1 MALRANITSVEA
13 IESFR
18 ANLIVYLSKAKP
30 CLEEANAEIVRTRV
44 WLETTQRIHWEGVVK
59 KRAREL
65 EEAKAALFSSKL
77 SQLREVSSAEQ
88 LAVTKAKRNL
98 DEAEAKLRIIRRW
111 EREFEN
117 LIEPMS
123 RKLEKMQA
131 VLMDDLAKGTVSL
144 AQTVETLDAYAR
156 VTSGVGAPSGSSGPS
171 SDAKSIPDTDA
182 AADAIPTEE
191 KGDAA

>member
-30 CLEEANAEIVRTRV
+30 ALEEANAEIVRTRV
-44 WLETTQRIHWEGVVK
+44 WLQTTQRIHWENVCK

-77 SQLREVSSAEQ
+77 SQLRDVSSAEQ

-123 RKLEKMQA
+123 RKLEKMQT
-131 VLMDDLAKGTVSL
+131 VLLDDLVKATVSL
-144 AQTVETLDAYAR
+144 AQTVQTLDAYAR
-156 VTSGVGAPSGSSGPS
+156 IISGVAVPSDLSGAP
-171 SDAKSIPDTDA
+171 ANLKSPPEA
-182 AADAIPTEE
+182 EGEAAIPAEK
-191 KGDAA
+191 KGDAS